1 MNIRTIAISALLL
14 MMAVGSLSAQKKK
27 DNTTTTTP
35 PVPAATQAKLADD
48 PLEGYKKMFGQALR
62 YSDLSTCAIAL
73 NYIVA
78 NSNDAAY
85 KDTLAIVY
93 SELGANVQALSVS
106 KEILNNNPNNLLVL
120 DVAAKAEESLNLIKE
135 ALEDYEKLY
144 KATNKTFYLY
154 KVSVMQYYLKRF
166 GECDASITA
175 ILNTKDATTE
185 KINVNVDRQS
195 QAVPLNAIAFNM
207 RGMLNLEV
215 NNFKGARDNFN
226 EAIRISP
233 DFVLAKNNLALTD
246 KLEAE
251 KNAPATPAKDN
262 KGTSSP
268 KGGK

>member
-1 MNIRTIAISALLL
+1 MNIRTTVISALLL
-14 MMAVGSLSAQKKK
+14 TLAVGSLSAQKKK
-27 DNTTTTTP
+27 ENTATTP
-35 PVPAATQAKLADD
+35 PPVAETPTKSADD
-48 PLEGYKKMFGQALR
+48 VLVGYKNMFSQALR

-78 NSNDAAY
+78 NNGDAAY
-85 KDTLAIVY
+85 KDTLALVY

-106 KEILNNNPNNLLVL
+106 KEVLNGNPNNLLVL

-135 ALEDYEKLY
+135 ALDDYEKLY
-144 KATNKTFYLY
+144 KGTNKIFYLY

-175 ILNTKDATTE
+175 ILSSKDVASE
-185 KINVNVDRQS
+185 KISVNVDRQS
-195 QAVPLNAIAFNM
+195 QAVPLTAIAYNM

-215 NNFKGARDNFN
+215 SNFKGARDNFN
-226 EAIRISP
+226 EAIKIMP

-251 KNAPATPAKDN
+251 KNAPATPTKDN
-262 KGTSSP
+262 KGTTAP